1 MDETTP
7 MPAAN
12 AEARRIY
19 AMVAAGAT
27 LPEIAAGLGRDLT
40 PDERRM
46 ANRARLAKK
55 VRKAQGFMPAPTAP
69 PASPDNPFAPFTPA
83 PPSPPVHIRRV
94 HVGQEGKHAKL
105 VRFVEEFLRDFN
117 AKQAAIRAGWSESWA
132 TQYASRLL
140 KRRKVQAMLAETREA
155 ARSKAVLGL
164 QEAMEI
170 LTAIARANLKDYLT
184 EHGDIDMANLRNKAG
199 PALAELVK
207 NYKEGKVALK
217 LRDPISAI
225 ERIAKLMGWD
235 KPQEVNLRGAV
246 VVVTPTLTRAPAPAA
261 ELPPGEGANDA
272 AAD

>member
-27 LPEIAAGLGRDLT
+27 MPEIAAGLGRELT

-55 VRKAQGFMPAPTAP
+55 VRKATGFMPAPTAP
-69 PASPDNPFAPFTPA
+69 PDNPFAPFTPA

-94 HVGQEGKHAKL
+94 HTSREGKHAKI

-117 AKQAAIRAGWSESWA
+117 AKRAAIRAGWSESWA
-132 TQYASRLL
+132 TQYAARLL
-140 KRRKVQAMLAETREA
+140 KRRKVQAMLAETRA
-155 ARSKAVLGL
+155 AAQSKAVLSL

-184 EHGDIDMANLRNKAG
+184 QHGDIDMANLRDKAG

-217 LRDPISAI
+217 LRDPIAAI

-246 VVVTPTLTRAPAPAA
+246 VVVTPTLPRAPAPAV